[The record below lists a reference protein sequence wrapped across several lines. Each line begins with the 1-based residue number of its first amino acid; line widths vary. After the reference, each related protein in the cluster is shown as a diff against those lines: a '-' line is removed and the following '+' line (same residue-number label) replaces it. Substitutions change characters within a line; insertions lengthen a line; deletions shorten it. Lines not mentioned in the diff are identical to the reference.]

1 MTSVEKIT
9 KESIEDFVVRM
20 EAMTDEEVF
29 GTMSLLEAA
38 SEQAEDVDCDD
49 IVARIAVAET
59 EIKPRY
65 PGQVLAPYR
74 DWK

>member
-59 EIKPRY
+59 EIERRY

>member
-38 SEQAEDVDCDD
+38 REQAEDVDCDD

-59 EIKPRY
+59 EIERRY